1 MLKNYLKIAWK
12 VLLRRKIFTLISLF
26 TIGLTLTILMAF
38 TAIVD
43 QIFRPVPP
51 EVHYDRTLSIEY
63 TVLRVRDSRGYMSGP
78 PSFDFLQ
85 RNTRNLP
92 FVEAE
97 SFFGAGTIA
106 SKVLDG
112 EKVDFSRKWTD
123 GAFWKIFDFHFLE
136 GSAYTEEDNRLAHP
150 VAVISESTRNRIFGQ
165 ESALGK
171 TLETNAG
178 RFRVVGVVEDV
189 PRYGFSP
196 FSDIWTP
203 IRTAQPGFEEAKR
216 FKGIYLARSRK
227 DFPAIRSEFQSRLKD
242 AEIPEPEI
250 YSHWESDMLTFRE
263 SVCNRFIEPQS
274 LIGSTKIVSFIL
286 LFSIFLFM
294 VPPAVNLVNLSISRI
309 LERASEIGA
318 RKAFGASSAQLV
330 FQFVVENIFLT
341 MIGGVL
347 GFAGSVFLLRFMS
360 RSDWFPFAVQQANFT
375 VFLYGLLLILIFG
388 LVSGLYPAWHMS
400 RLHPVQALKGGR
412 R

>member
-12 VLLRRKIFTLISLF
+12 VLLRRKVFTLISLF

-51 EVHYDRTLSIEY
+51 EVHYDRTLFIEY
-63 TVLRVRDSRGYMSGP
+63 TLLLVKENRGHWGRP
-78 PSFDFLQ
+78 PTLDFLQ

-97 SFFGAGTIA
+97 SFFSAGTV
-106 SKVLDG
+106 STVLDG
-112 EKVDFSRKWTD
+112 EKVLFSRKRTD

-136 GSAYTEEDNRLAHP
+136 GNAYTEEDNRLAHP
-150 VAVISESTRNRIFGQ
+150 VAVISESTSIRIFGD

-171 TLETNAG
+171 TVETDAG

-189 PRYGFSP
+189 PRYRFSP

-203 IRTAQPGFEEAKR
+203 IRTAKPGLEELES
-216 FKGIYLARSRK
+216 FTGVYLAGSRK
-227 DFPAIRSEFQSRLKD
+227 DFPAIRSEFQARLKD
-242 AEIPEPEI
+242 AEIPEPEF
-250 YSHWESDMLTFRE
+250 YSHWEVDMLTFRE
-263 SVCNRFIEPQS
+263 SVCNWLIPPPS
-274 LIGSTKIVSFIL
+274 LIGNAKIFLFLL
-286 LFSIFLFM
+286 LFFIVLFM
-294 VPPAVNLVNLSISRI
+294 VPPAVNLVNLCVSRM
-309 LERASEIGA
+309 LERASEIGV
-318 RKAFGASSAQLV
+318 RKSFGASSTQLV

-360 RSDWFPFAVQQANFT
+360 RSDWFPYAVQQANFT

-388 LVSGLYPAWHMS
+388 LISGIYPALSMS

-412 R
+412 Q

>member
-63 TVLRVRDSRGYMSGP
+63 TVLRVKGGQGYWSSA

-97 SFFGAGTIA
+97 SFFCAGTA
-106 SKVLDG
+106 STVLDG

-150 VAVISESTRNRIFGQ
+150 VAVISESTRSRIFGHK
-165 ESALGK
+165 SALGK

-189 PRYGFSP
+189 PWYRLSP

-203 IRTAQPGFEEAKR
+203 IRTAQPGFEETER
-216 FKGIYLARSRK
+216 FRGIYLARSRK
-227 DFPAIRSEFQSRLKD
+227 DFPAIRSEFQARLKD
-242 AEIPEPEI
+242 AEIPNPEF
-250 YSHWESDMLTFRE
+250 YSHWEVDMYTFRE
-263 SVCNRFIEPQS
+263 SVCNWLFPPPS
-274 LIGSTKIVSFIL
+274 LIGSAKIVSFIL

-341 MIGGVL
+341 LIGGVL

-388 LVSGLYPAWHMS
+388 LVSGLYPALSMS

-412 R
+412 Q